1 MFVGGDG
8 IDLKERGQ
16 NAMAVMARKVD
27 AGFVVAPDKS
37 AKFLSKSASSNSFTE
52 AMNRARRNVQDFEK
66 REVKRK

>member
-1 MFVGGDG
+1 
-8 IDLKERGQ
+8 
-16 NAMAVMARKVD
+16 MAVMARKVD